1 MKKTILATSVLVL
14 AMGSTFAH
22 AEDRSGFFLAGGLG
36 LGTNAME
43 ASFNGATE
51 SESGNGGVITSFKI
65 GGHIN
70 PNFALYYQN
79 EVSFFDDSGD
89 NGYTAGMSG
98 IGGTY
103 YLDQS
108 GGFYLE
114 GGLGLGVFVS
124 DTGLIEGTG
133 VGVLFGAG
141 TEINDNLE
149 AGLIFMSTST
159 EDSYWE
165 GLEYG
170 TKTFGAKLTLKL

>member
-1 MKKTILATSVLVL
+1 M
-14 AMGSTFAH
+14 
-22 AEDRSGFFLAGGLG
+22 
-36 LGTNAME
+36 
-43 ASFNGATE
+43 
-51 SESGNGGVITSFKI
+51 
-65 GGHIN
+65 
-70 PNFALYYQN
+70 
-79 EVSFFDDSGD
+79 
-89 NGYTAGMSG
+89 
-98 IGGTY
+98 
-103 YLDQS
+103 
-108 GGFYLE
+108 E